1 MSKTSRFIQVFA
13 GFALAFLVGAAAM
26 AQDKAHKPGA
36 DHAAQPAATA
46 AAPASAP
53 AKPAV
58 FAPGAP
64 HWIHSLP
71 ADKQD
76 AARSIWLAD
85 GRLIAGHKE
94 MLKAKRHELKAL
106 LALPG
111 TDDKAVAAVV
121 KEISATE
128 EKLLNAQISLRRKL
142 EKEGI
147 PTWALPGFDGK
158 DDNCAMMGDGDGKG
172 KMGMMGMMGGD
183 GKGHEG
189 HNGQAK
195 PAEAP
200 KAQ

>member
-1 MSKTSRFIQVFA
+1 MTKTSRFLQVFA

-36 DHAAQPAATA
+36 DHAAQS
-46 AAPASAP
+46 AAPAGP
-53 AKPAV
+53 AKAAV

-76 AARSIWLAD
+76 AARSIWLAE

-94 MLKAKRHELKAL
+94 MLQAKRHELKAL

-121 KEISATE
+121 KEIAATE
-128 EKLLNAQISLRRKL
+128 EKLLNARIALRRKL

-147 PTWALPGFDGK
+147 PTWALPGLDGGK
-158 DDNCAMMGDGDGKG
+158 AEMCAMMGEGDGKG
-172 KMGMMGMMGGD
+172 KMGKMGMMGGE

-189 HNGQAK
+189 HDAQAK